1 MSTEREHIRNRAEV
15 LRGLLTIADR
25 RHQLIDALWEATD
38 EREAT
43 EAVQRVL
50 GVNDLQARA
59 VLDLQIRRLSTSQM
73 AKIHVMLDE
82 LPGHS

>member
-1 MSTEREHIRNRAEV
+1 M
-15 LRGLLTIADR
+15 
-25 RHQLIDALWEATD
+25 
-38 EREAT
+38 
-43 EAVQRVL
+43 
-50 GVNDLQARA
+50 NDLQARA